1 MKKIILT
8 LFICTISAGVFS
20 QTDTWTKADRN
31 NLYEDCM
38 SYITKYKNITN
49 DQKESICLCYLEEVT
64 KKYTKTD
71 FQAKI
76 DIELKRVK
84 EAVISQCAKNLGIDL
99 STAVKTEEVADKKG
113 TLKNKPKREDLI
125 GKWKTDKGSIM
136 EFKEDGKYAETTV
149 KNVSYSGDWFLD
161 DKGVLTID
169 SEEHYTQ
176 ILTKKEKVDR
186 KKSVYDFDNFSTDY
200 LKFTREGLVETIQAN
215 RMK

>member
-1 MKKIILT
+1 
-8 LFICTISAGVFS
+8 
-20 QTDTWTKADRN
+20 
-31 NLYEDCM
+31 M